1 MAQVKKAY
9 YFSHDCNARMDEKML
24 AVRMKHGVEGY
35 GVYFMLIERLAE
47 ATNHALSKD
56 YDVIAF
62 DFRCTTEVVQA
73 VVENFGLF
81 SFTDSGEFYSESL
94 LRRMAEVDE
103 VRERRREAGRKGGNN
118 KASNAKEISSNA
130 SDLLEKNVAM
140 LEESAS
146 IATKNSSNAKEISS
160 SASDLLEKNVAK
172 EKKEKEKKRNNNNV
186 SNETYSSGGSEP
198 PDDALDAEENDNI
211 NYSLLIDYWNT
222 KTGGKC
228 GRLESIENNRRR
240 LVRAR
245 IISHGKRK
253 FQEAIDKA
261 ATSNFLMGST
271 WFNFDWFIRP
281 NNFDKIITGNYDNKN
296 NEPTAAT
303 ADPKKTVTKPP
314 SGEFTAD
321 F

>member
-118 KASNAKEISSNA
+118 KASNAKEISS
-130 SDLLEKNVAM
+130 
-140 LEESAS
+140 
-146 IATKNSSNAKEISS
+146 

-186 SNETYSSGGSEP
+186 STETYSSGGSEP
-198 PDDALDAEENDNI
+198 PDDAPDAEENDNI

-261 ATSNFLMGST
+261 ASSDFLMGST